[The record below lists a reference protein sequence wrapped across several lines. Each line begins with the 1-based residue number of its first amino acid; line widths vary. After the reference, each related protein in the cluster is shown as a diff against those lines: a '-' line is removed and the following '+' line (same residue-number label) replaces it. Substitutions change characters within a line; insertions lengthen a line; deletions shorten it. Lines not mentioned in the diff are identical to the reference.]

1 MRGGVGGGEAGR
13 CCRGSRQWGPWR
25 KGLDALLFARLSV
38 SDQRVEI
45 TLWSYEE
52 EEGQRDA
59 VPMVFISEDK
69 L

>member
-1 MRGGVGGGEAGR
+1 MGTLEDRSTSA
-13 CCRGSRQWGPWR
+13 
-25 KGLDALLFARLSV
+25 SV
-38 SDQRVEI
+38 RDQRLEM
-45 TLWSYEE
+45 THWSYEE